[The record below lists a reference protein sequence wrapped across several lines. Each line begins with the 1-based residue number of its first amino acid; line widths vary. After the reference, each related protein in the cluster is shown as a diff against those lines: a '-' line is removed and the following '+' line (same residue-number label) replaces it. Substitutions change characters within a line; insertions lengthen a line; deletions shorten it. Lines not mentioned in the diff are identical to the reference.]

1 MKISANTKLK
11 VDDKRKGS
19 YFAIANSD
27 FDTNDEWY
35 DISLDQPYL
44 EGMANTWIRGDK
56 VPARKGIT
64 EIYIRTN

>member
-1 MKISANTKLK
+1 MKISEGTKLA
-11 VDDKRKGS
+11 VNDKRRGS

-35 DISLDQPYL
+35 DILLDQPYL
-44 EGMANTWIRGDK
+44 NGLSNTWIKGENI
-56 VPARKGIT
+56 PARKGIA